1 MFFAGNGTTYG
12 HGVTY
17 NNVSVGIKAT
27 ETAHAHSKS
36 MLVIYLNLRQKRNF
50 LTSDDVVIKKTSYIC
65 IFSLTQILSLCQQV
79 SKDIIQKKQI

>member
-1 MFFAGNGTTYG
+1 MSIFLKKGTTCG
-12 HGVTY
+12 IGLG
-17 NNVSVGIKAT
+17 NSNVSEGIKAT

-65 IFSLTQILSLCQQV
+65 IF
-79 SKDIIQKKQI
+79 